1 MGAAGRVEGSLC
13 SSGESSATAAGRR
26 TAAALAL
33 REEAMAEECLRALQ
47 TATALRRGARAWR
60 FRAGALEAEMSVRVA
75 RPAAGSAGSV
85 RSATG

>member
-60 FRAGALEAEMSVRVA
+60 FRAGALEAEMSVPVA
-75 RPAAGSAGSV
+75 RPAASSAGSV